1 MTAKR
6 KRPSRARGPQE
17 PPGDGTDL
25 EPLPEPGRATTE
37 RHYRSEGQ
45 RLLAGLD
52 LSRADLARALG
63 ASDSMVGFLKAG
75 TKNPGPDIQ
84 RRAEKLGIPR
94 ATWGQ
99 AARTGA
105 DAAGPAPVPV
115 GRTAP
120 ETDEAQQLGTS
131 LAEVEAWLRGA
142 AAIRDSYLDE
152 HHPERPTPGE
162 YLKAADTATRLIA
175 QRSKLLGDSRSD
187 EEKLA
192 ASARWLAIKA
202 TLARVLLRHPQAAR
216 DVADALEAEGLA

>member
-1 MTAKR
+1 M
-6 KRPSRARGPQE
+6 
-17 PPGDGTDL
+17 
-25 EPLPEPGRATTE
+25 
-37 RHYRSEGQ
+37 
-45 RLLAGLD
+45 
-52 LSRADLARALG
+52 SRADLAKALG

-99 AARTGA
+99 AARTGDELEA
-105 DAAGPAPVPV
+105 GTPAARPAV
-115 GRTAP
+115 
-120 ETDEAQQLGTS
+120 EASDPGTLGTS

-152 HHPERPTPGE
+152 RHPERPTPGE

-202 TLARVLLRHPQAAR
+202 TLARVLVRHPQAAR

>member
-1 MTAKR
+1 MTGKR
-6 KRPSRARGPQE
+6 KTPSRARGDGD
-17 PPGDGTDL
+17 PPGD
-25 EPLPEPGRATTE
+25 EPTSESLPEPGRATGG

-45 RLLAGLD
+45 RLLSGLD
-52 LSRADLARALG
+52 MSRAALAKALG

-94 ATWGQ
+94 AAWGQ
-99 AARTGA
+99 AARTAGELEAGA
-105 DAAGPAPVPV
+105 PPRPV
-115 GRTAP
+115 A
-120 ETDEAQQLGTS
+120 EALDPGALGTS

-152 HHPERPTPGE
+152 RHPERPTPGE

>member
-1 MTAKR
+1 M
-6 KRPSRARGPQE
+6 PSPAAP
-17 PPGDGTDL
+17 
-25 EPLPEPGRATTE
+25 PLPETGRATGE

-94 ATWGQ
+94 AAWGQ
-99 AARTGA
+99 AARTTEGVEVGA
-105 DAAGPAPVPV
+105 QPRPAA
-115 GRTAP
+115 
-120 ETDEAQQLGTS
+120 EAADPGTLGTS

>member
-1 MTAKR
+1 
-6 KRPSRARGPQE
+6 
-17 PPGDGTDL
+17 
-25 EPLPEPGRATTE
+25 
-37 RHYRSEGQ
+37 
-45 RLLAGLD
+45 
-52 LSRADLARALG
+52 
-63 ASDSMVGFLKAG
+63 MVGFLKAG

-99 AARTGA
+99 AARTG
-105 DAAGPAPVPV
+105 DELEPAPMARSAAEVADP
-115 GRTAP
+115 GT
-120 ETDEAQQLGTS
+120 LGTS

-152 HHPERPTPGE
+152 RHPERPTPGE

>member
-1 MTAKR
+1 
-6 KRPSRARGPQE
+6 
-17 PPGDGTDL
+17 
-25 EPLPEPGRATTE
+25 
-37 RHYRSEGQ
+37 
-45 RLLAGLD
+45 
-52 LSRADLARALG
+52 
-63 ASDSMVGFLKAG
+63 MVGFLKAG

-94 ATWGQ
+94 AAWGQ
-99 AARTGA
+99 AARTGDELEVAPSARASAEVA
-105 DAAGPAPVPV
+105 DPG
-115 GRTAP
+115 T
-120 ETDEAQQLGTS
+120 LGTS
-131 LAEVEAWLRGA
+131 LSEVEAWLRGA

-152 HHPERPTPGE
+152 RHPERPTPGE

-192 ASARWLAIKA
+192 ASARWLSIRA

>member
-1 MTAKR
+1 MVAGKKR
-6 KRPSRARGPQE
+6 ATTRARGVSAK
-17 PPGDGTDL
+17 PGPGPETD
-25 EPLPEPGRATTE
+25 PLPETGRATGE

-52 LSRADLARALG
+52 LSRADLAKALG

-75 TKNPGPDIQ
+75 TKNPGPEIQ

-94 ATWGQ
+94 AAWGRQ
-99 AARTGA
+99 AARTGDELEVAPSARASAEVA
-105 DAAGPAPVPV
+105 DPG
-115 GRTAP
+115 T
-120 ETDEAQQLGTS
+120 LGTS
-131 LAEVEAWLRGA
+131 LSEVEAWLRGA

-152 HHPERPTPGE
+152 RHPERPTPGE

-192 ASARWLAIKA
+192 ASARWLSIRA

>member
-1 MTAKR
+1 MATGKKR
-6 KRPSRARGPQE
+6 TTPRARGAVVKPN
-17 PPGDGTDL
+17 PGPETL
-25 EPLPEPGRATTE
+25 PLPETGRATGE

-52 LSRADLARALG
+52 LSRADLAKALG

-99 AARTGA
+99 AARTG
-105 DAAGPAPVPV
+105 DELEPAPMARSAAEVADP
-115 GRTAP
+115 GT
-120 ETDEAQQLGTS
+120 LGTS

-152 HHPERPTPGE
+152 RHPERPTPGE

-192 ASARWLAIKA
+192 ASARWRAIKA